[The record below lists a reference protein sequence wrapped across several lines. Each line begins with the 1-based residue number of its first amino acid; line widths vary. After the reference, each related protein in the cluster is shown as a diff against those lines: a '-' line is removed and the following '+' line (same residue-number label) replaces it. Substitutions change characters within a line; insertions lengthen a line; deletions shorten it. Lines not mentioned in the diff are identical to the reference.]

1 MNSAVDVRLARNS
14 GFCFGVKRAINMA
27 MKSATEGDNIVTLG
41 PIIHNPQMVEKLKDH
56 GIGYVDSAAEIPSGA
71 TVIIRSHGVTRQ
83 VMEELKKRDLRII
96 DATCPY
102 VSKTFHHAE
111 ELKKQGFDVMILG
124 DAKHPEVIA
133 LKSYVNGD
141 AEIVACADEF
151 PERNYRRLGIVSQTT
166 QSVEKFQE
174 LVCHA
179 IPLCDEIYLINTI
192 CNATNIRQDST
203 LQLAKRSDLMIV
215 IGGRNSSNTK
225 MLARISGRCAETHHI
240 ETAQEIDPAWLE
252 NKKYIGITAGASTPD
267 WIIIDVYNN
276 IVQNIGARDLKA
288 MNVEDIPG
296 YKEE

>member
-1 MNSAVDVRLARNS
+1 MSSGIEVRLARNS

-27 MKSATEGDNIVTLG
+27 MKSAPVSDNIVTLG
-41 PIIHNPQMVEKLKDH
+41 PIIHNPQMVEKLKSH
-56 GIGYVDSAAEIPSGA
+56 GIDYVDSADQIPSGA

-83 VMEELKKRDLRII
+83 TMEELRSRDLRII

-111 ELKKQGFDVMILG
+111 ELKKQGFAVMILG

-141 AEIVACADEF
+141 AEIVASASEF
-151 PERNYRRLGIVSQTT
+151 PERTYRRLGIVSQTT

-174 LVCHA
+174 LVCRA
-179 IPLCDEIYLINTI
+179 IPCCDEIHLIKTI

-203 LQLAKRSDLMIV
+203 LQLAKKSDLMIV

-240 ETAQEIDPAWLE
+240 ETAQEINPAWFAE
-252 NKKYIGITAGASTPD
+252 KKHIGITAGASTPD
-267 WIIIDVYNN
+267 WIIIDVYNV
-276 IVQNIGARDLKA
+276 IKENIGARDLKA